1 MAIKIAVAMQKGGVG
16 KTSTVV
22 NLADAL
28 RRFGFRVLVI
38 DLDPQANACRIL
50 GTAAPTSVFPTV
62 TDLILNSQTQ
72 LRETINATKIPDVSL
87 VYSNIK
93 LAAIDHRLRNPE
105 QYPQPLQ
112 QLQRKLDGDAGFDF
126 ILLDCPPSLSLLTMN
141 GLAASDHLIVPMESG
156 SQFSFDGVEDLLDI
170 VKVVQTVQPKLELLG
185 VLVTK
190 HDRRQNVCKAVFST
204 ITDKFG
210 DDVFKTTITSSTAA
224 RKAEFGGV
232 SVIQFDRKSTASRD
246 YMELAREMLSRLNV
260 KPRRQVGDLE
270 RHAAA
275 PPAEPAPAGSTSS

>member
-1 MAIKIAVAMQKGGVG
+1 MSTVIAVAMQKGGVG

-28 RRFGFRVLVI
+28 RRLGFRILVI

-50 GTAAPTSVFPTV
+50 GTTPPMAASPTV
-62 TDLILNSQTQ
+62 TDLILNHQTV
-72 LRETINATKIPDVSL
+72 LREITNPTKIPDVSL

-93 LAAIDHRLRNPE
+93 LASIDHRLRNPE

-112 QLQRKLDGDAGFDF
+112 QLQRKLNGDKSFDF
-126 ILLDCPPSLSLLTMN
+126 VLLDCPPSLSLLTMN
-141 GLAASDHLIVPMESG
+141 GLAASDCLIIPMESG

-170 VKVVQTVQPKLELLG
+170 FRVVQSVQSQLKLLG

-190 HDRRQNVCKAVFST
+190 HDKRQNVCKAVLST
-204 ITDKFG
+204 IINKFG

-224 RKAEFGGV
+224 RKAEFGGT
-232 SVIQFDRKSTASRD
+232 SVLQFDRNSTASRD
-246 YMELAREMLSRLNV
+246 YMELAREILGRLGLS
-260 KPRRQVGDLE
+260 PR
-270 RHAAA
+270 AAA
-275 PPAEPAPAGSTSS
+275 GVSEDGAHSQPGTTVKQ

>member
-141 GLAASDHLIVPMESG
+141 GLAASEHLIVPMESG

-170 VKVVQTVQPKLELLG
+170 VRVVQTVQPKLELLG

-224 RKAEFGGV
+224 RKAEFGGI

-246 YMELAREMLSRLNV
+246 YMELAREILGRLNI

-270 RHAAA
+270 RHAEAA
-275 PPAEPAPAGSTSS
+275 AAEPAPAGGVGS

>member
-1 MAIKIAVAMQKGGVG
+1 MATIRIACAMQKGGVG
-16 KTSTVV
+16 KTSTIV

-28 RRFGFRVLVI
+28 RRFGYRILVI

-50 GTAAPTSVFPTV
+50 GTAAPTSVSPCV
-62 TDLILNSQTQ
+62 TELILNSQVQ
-72 LRETINATKIPDVSL
+72 LKETINASKIPDVSV

-112 QLQRKLDGDAGFDF
+112 QLQRKLSGEIGFDF
-126 ILLDCPPSLSLLTMN
+126 ILIDCPPSLSLLTMN
-141 GLAASDHLIVPMESG
+141 GLAASDYLIVPMESG

-170 VKVVQTVQPKLELLG
+170 LRIVQTVQPAVQLLG
-185 VLVTK
+185 VVVTK

-210 DDVFKTTITSSTAA
+210 EDVFKTTITSSTSA

-232 SVIQFDRKSTASRD
+232 SVIQFDRKSTASKD
-246 YMELAREMLSRLNV
+246 YMDLARELLGRLGL
-260 KPRRQVGDLE
+260 KPLRQTSDLE
-270 RHAAA
+270 RQAAVT
-275 PPAEPAPAGSTSS
+275 EPETASPTGQ

>member
-1 MAIKIAVAMQKGGVG
+1 MPAIRIACAMQKGGVG

-28 RRFGFRVLVI
+28 RRFCYRVLVV

-50 GTAAPTSVFPTV
+50 GTATPTSVSPSV
-62 TDLILNSQTQ
+62 TDLILNPSIQ
-72 LRETINATKIPDVSL
+72 LREAINASKIPDVSV

-112 QLQRKLDGDAGFDF
+112 QLQRKLSGDVGFDF
-126 ILLDCPPSLSLLTMN
+126 VLLDCPPSLSLLTMN
-141 GLAASDHLIVPMESG
+141 GLAASDYLMVPMESG

-170 VKVVQTVQPKLELLG
+170 LKIVQTVQPQLQLLG
-185 VLVTK
+185 VVVTK

-210 DDVFKTTITSSTAA
+210 EDVFKTTITSSTAA

-232 SVIQFDRKSTASRD
+232 SVLQFDRKSTASRD
-246 YMELAREMLSRLNV
+246 YMELARELLARLNM
-260 KPRRQVGDLE
+260 KPPRQGGELEHQSAGDG
-270 RHAAA
+270 
-275 PPAEPAPAGSTSS
+275 PQPGPNT